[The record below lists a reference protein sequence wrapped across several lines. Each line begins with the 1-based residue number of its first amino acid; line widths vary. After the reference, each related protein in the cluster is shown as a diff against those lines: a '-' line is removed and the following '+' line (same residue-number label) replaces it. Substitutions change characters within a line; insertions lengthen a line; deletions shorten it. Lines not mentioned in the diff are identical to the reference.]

1 MTTFA
6 AIRRQDGGGGT
17 GSVEKAVADAAGRP
31 GARSETE
38 RSLAHRSPRRTAS
51 LLFTLRPMGDWIQA
65 YVLRV
70 SRVLEHRLA
79 SFLGTAV
86 ILLLLGDSIRR
97 VLPEDEQGGVLMWI
111 WIGLGAY
118 GGIATVYW
126 VQRGPESG
134 RLFIAWFSAITPAL
148 CGMAAAFAGSSVFVM
163 WVGILL
169 SIGLVGW
176 VAAATRTGPEA

>member
-1 MTTFA
+1 VRPVT
-6 AIRRQDGGGGT
+6 RR
-17 GSVEKAVADAAGRP
+17 
-31 GARSETE
+31 
-38 RSLAHRSPRRTAS
+38 RRTYPIRIGELRFIGQAI
-51 LLFTLRPMGDWIQA
+51 TLRPMVDWIQA

-86 ILLLLGDSIRR
+86 MLLLLGDSIRR

-134 RLFIAWFSAITPAL
+134 GLFIAWFIAITPAL
-148 CGMAAAFAGSSVFVM
+148 GG
-163 WVGILL
+163 
-169 SIGLVGW
+169 
-176 VAAATRTGPEA
+176 TPRRD